1 MKFGTSGIREIYGE
15 DLVMSDT
22 FGLVSSM
29 QGSMRE
35 GSRFLVGND
44 TRDGC
49 RILADGIS
57 SGLSYGGFDVNSIG
71 LAPTPVIAFATRE
84 GNFDLGLA
92 CTASHNPPEFCGIK
106 VFDGDG
112 VALSEEREKTLMN
125 SSNGVISPNMGGVFG
140 KIQNNDYGEKYV
152 EKIMQKFPMSGKKF
166 RILVDCANG
175 VGSLFTPRLLGLLGH
190 DVFSVNSH
198 TSPLF
203 LGRSPEPVKANLRE
217 IAELVRRL
225 NMDFGLVH
233 DGDADRLVLI
243 DGNGVVIDDY
253 IFSYIML
260 QLVLKEGSGN
270 VVISINTSSI
280 IESLARDNQCKV
292 WRARLGKTFI
302 DLRKD
307 GGIFAT
313 EPSKIIDPSW
323 GYWEDGIYAAI
334 KLTQYLA
341 TSGFSLSE
349 LVNSVPKRTYLQRNL
364 VVDKYDYPSLK
375 ERSLK
380 HFGLRGIEEVQ
391 EFDGLRLLLRDGSW
405 ILFRSSG
412 TESKARIYVESSS
425 EKESLALLGEG
436 VQILSNL

>member
-1 MKFGTSGIREIYGE
+1 ME
-15 DLVMSDT
+15 SDAALQRKLHT
-22 FGLVSSM
+22 LKG
-29 QGSMRE
+29 G
-35 GSRFLVGND
+35 D
-44 TRDGC
+44 
-49 RILADGIS
+49 IL
-57 SGLSYGGFDVNSIG
+57 
-71 LAPTPVIAFATRE
+71 R
-84 GNFDLGLA
+84 
-92 CTASHNPPEFCGIK
+92 
-106 VFDGDG
+106 
-112 VALSEEREKTLMN
+112 
-125 SSNGVISPNMGGVFG
+125 
-140 KIQNNDYGEKYV
+140 
-152 EKIMQKFPMSGKKF
+152 
-166 RILVDCANG
+166 
-175 VGSLFTPRLLGLLGH
+175 
-190 DVFSVNSH
+190 
-198 TSPLF
+198 
-203 LGRSPEPVKANLRE
+203 
-217 IAELVRRL
+217 
-225 NMDFGLVH
+225 
-233 DGDADRLVLI
+233 
-243 DGNGVVIDDY
+243 
-253 IFSYIML
+253 
-260 QLVLKEGSGN
+260 
-270 VVISINTSSI
+270 
-280 IESLARDNQCKV
+280 
-292 WRARLGKTFI
+292 KTFI

-313 EPSKIIDPSW
+313 EPSKIIHPSW